1 MVTSGNANSANTGLA
16 FVWGC
21 ACLPGFSYKKA
32 DLRAL
37 FRHIDP
43 ATRKPEPNAF
53 LQYMRRAVGVSVLN
67 RPTAYLMSSLWALK
81 QKFRWVIGRVWLRPT
96 ALRRQILLVSPP
108 ISSII
113 MPLWWVAACSA
124 SLSAVGETFQGF
136 ISASL
141 VSQVAAGD
149 VNSGRHAYPGLGDC
163 LSTCSG
169 RVTPIC

>member
-53 LQYMRRAVGVSVLN
+53 LQYMRRAVEVSVLN

-81 QKFRWVIGRVWLRPT
+81 QKFRWVIGRVWLRPM
-96 ALRRQILLVSPP
+96 ALRRQSCWRRPPYPLLLCHSGGMLLVQ
-108 ISSII
+108 
-113 MPLWWVAACSA
+113 LLFRRLAK
-124 SLSAVGETFQGF
+124 LFK
-136 ISASL
+136 
-141 VSQVAAGD
+141 VSYLQALFP
-149 VNSGRHAYPGLGDC
+149 R
-163 LSTCSG
+163 
-169 RVTPIC
+169 